1 MRIRWWL
8 RIVGS
13 LYLLA
18 GGLNLSLIV
27 VQPKILGD
35 NLPYPANDVVIKA
48 FSDAW
53 LVFALGLIALGLTML
68 YASRTPVGNRVLVLT
83 VIMIEVFSGVVAD
96 AIWIARGHSP
106 LIYIPFIAAH
116 LVIIGT
122 GIAFLRQ
129 EPTEQTH

>member
-1 MRIRWWL
+1 M
-8 RIVGS
+8 GS

-35 NLPYPANDVVIKA
+35 NLPYPANDVVIRA

-53 LVFALGLIALGLTML
+53 LVFALGLTALGLMML
-68 YASRTPVGNRVLVLT
+68 YASRTPVHNRVLLLT

-106 LIYIPFIAAH
+106 LIYIPFIAVH

-129 EPTEQTH
+129 EAAEQTQ